1 MGNLRLAA
9 AILFV
14 AACGSDHANTPVDAA
29 IDSKMIDAKVWMDAP
44 PPVYDFSCM
53 NNPAPANGGAAANVT
68 LSGTAQEVA
77 LNGTTP
83 MIQPAAGATLNAC
96 VAGAANCT
104 GPNKLAGPVTSAAD
118 GSWSLGPIATS
129 MNPLDGYVS
138 MTKTGDRPTYIYP
151 PQALEMDQGMIP
163 ALAFTTGAFSGITL
177 FLQIQQDA
185 GKGNLGIAV
194 TDCANMPIDG
204 ATVSVEQNGT
214 PVPNTTDLD
223 AGMLSSQGA
232 GVHLVFNVPVG
243 DTTVSAKIGTQTLLA
258 HVVHVFA
265 DSTTATIVRPGYF

>member
-1 MGNLRLAA
+1 
-9 AILFV
+9 
-14 AACGSDHANTPVDAA
+14 
-29 IDSKMIDAKVWMDAP
+29 MIDAKVWMDAP
-44 PPVYDFSCM
+44 PPMYDFSCM
-53 NNPAPANGGAAANVT
+53 NNPAPMNGGATANIT
-68 LSGTAQEVA
+68 LSGTAQELA

-83 MIQPAAGATLNAC
+83 TIQAAAGASLTAC
-96 VAGAANCT
+96 KGGAANCT
-104 GPNKLAGPVTSAAD
+104 GGNKLAGPVTSAND
-118 GSWSLGPIATS
+118 GSWSLGPIPTG

-138 MTKTGDRPTYIYP
+138 LTKNGDRPTYIYP

-163 ALAFTTGAFSGITL
+163 ALAFTTAAFNGITL

-204 ATVSVEQNGT
+204 ATVTVEQNNA

-232 GVHLVFNVPVG
+232 GVHLIFNVPVG
-243 DTTVSAKIGTQTLLA
+243 DTTVSASLGAQPLLA